1 MALGSRPHAIMAP
14 VGCNVANFRFSRA
27 KRGAIVPAGTHGGWS
42 VELFRAEKVGEL
54 ESISTKKC
62 RACGER
68 LVLVR
73 GILDASTGEMI
84 QMFECDCGERI
95 WEN

>member
-1 MALGSRPHAIMAP
+1 M
-14 VGCNVANFRFSRA
+14 
-27 KRGAIVPAGTHGGWS
+27 VPPGTHGGWS

-54 ESISTKKC
+54 ESVSTKKC

-68 LVLVR
+68 LALVR
-73 GILDASTGEMI
+73 SILDASTGEMI
-84 QMFECDCGERI
+84 QMFQCDCGERI

>member
-1 MALGSRPHAIMAP
+1 M
-14 VGCNVANFRFSRA
+14 
-27 KRGAIVPAGTHGGWS
+27 VPPGTHGDWS

-54 ESISTKKC
+54 ESVSTKKC

-68 LVLVR
+68 LALVR
-73 GILDASTGEMI
+73 SILDASTGEMI

>member
-1 MALGSRPHAIMAP
+1 MWRIFGFPVRGEALLSR
-14 VGCNVANFRFSRA
+14 RTR
-27 KRGAIVPAGTHGGWS
+27 TGGWS
-42 VELFRAEKVGEL
+42 VKLFRAEKVGEL

>member
-1 MALGSRPHAIMAP
+1 M
-14 VGCNVANFRFSRA
+14 
-27 KRGAIVPAGTHGGWS
+27 VPAGTHGDWS

-54 ESISTKKC
+54 ESVSTKKC
-62 RACGER
+62 RACGEK

-73 GILDASTGEMI
+73 SILDASSGEMI

>member
-1 MALGSRPHAIMAP
+1 MRRIFGFPVQNEALLSR
-14 VGCNVANFRFSRA
+14 RA
-27 KRGAIVPAGTHGGWS
+27 RTGGWS